1 MNIDFLKDKRVAVA
15 VSGGMDSV
23 TLLDMLAKK
32 ADEFNMTLSVINIEH
47 GLRQE
52 SKSDSLFVKNLAE
65 SYGVPFY
72 GFSVDALNYAKQ
84 QKLSEETAA
93 RILRYRIFDDF
104 ANCDYIALAHHM
116 SDQAESILMH
126 ILRGSGA
133 KGAVGMKTING
144 KYVRPL
150 LDVKKQDIESYVK
163 ENNLKYVVDGT
174 NFQNDKTR
182 NFLRNKVFPEL
193 VKINERAIENVCRF
207 GKNISQDQSALQDFA
222 DGKVVCGDG
231 FAKILFGAQDNGLA
245 VFARCA
251 FKAAAHLGINV
262 DIESKHIND
271 IFDLAVKGKS
281 GGSLDLPYGLKVYKD
296 YDGITFVIGETA
308 NVSVGEVAFDGTG
321 KEFDGKFVE
330 LSNVLDD
337 GGLYFDADK
346 LPDGCVIRHR
356 RPGDIFCKFGGGTK
370 KLKDFLIDKK
380 IPSRERD
387 ALIVVAKENVVYV
400 VCGVEISDDV
410 KVDKNSTNIYSIV
423 CK

>member
-1 MNIDFLKDKRVAVA
+1 M
-15 VSGGMDSV
+15 
-23 TLLDMLAKK
+23 
-32 ADEFNMTLSVINIEH
+32 
-47 GLRQE
+47 
-52 SKSDSLFVKNLAE
+52 
-65 SYGVPFY
+65 
-72 GFSVDALNYAKQ
+72 
-84 QKLSEETAA
+84 
-93 RILRYRIFDDF
+93 
-104 ANCDYIALAHHM
+104 
-116 SDQAESILMH
+116 
-126 ILRGSGA
+126 
-133 KGAVGMKTING
+133 
-144 KYVRPL
+144 
-150 LDVKKQDIESYVK
+150 
-163 ENNLKYVVDGT
+163 
-174 NFQNDKTR
+174 
-182 NFLRNKVFPEL
+182 
-193 VKINERAIENVCRF
+193 
-207 GKNISQDQSALQDFA
+207 
-222 DGKVVCGDG
+222 
-231 FAKILFGAQDNGLA
+231 
-245 VFARCA
+245 FARCA